1 MRVLVL
7 VCVRV
12 RVRVRVSVCVRVCTV
27 RVRVCVV
34 KSWQPGL
41 RSMCVCVCGK
51 VIPCRPEST
60 RGRKRERTPARGHTR
75 FSRCMICKN
84 MKISVHRR
92 VHSLYVCIEICTCMH
107 TDRMMNLS
115 VCIWG

>member
-1 MRVLVL
+1 VRVLVL

-12 RVRVRVSVCVRVCTV
+12 RVRVRVRMCVRVCTV
-27 RVRVCVV
+27 CVRVCVV

-75 FSRCMICKN
+75 FSPTPPRAT
-84 MKISVHRR
+84 RGYR
-92 VHSLYVCIEICTCMH
+92 VVAATLH
-107 TDRMMNLS
+107 TKF
-115 VCIWG
+115 